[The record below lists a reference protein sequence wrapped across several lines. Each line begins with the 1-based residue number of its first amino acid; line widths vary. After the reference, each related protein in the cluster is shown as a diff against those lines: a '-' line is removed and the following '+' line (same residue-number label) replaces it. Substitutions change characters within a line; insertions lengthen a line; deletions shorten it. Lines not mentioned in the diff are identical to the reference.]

1 MSFKQGRI
9 GIGRDPIFPLDV
21 NGSARIDGDLILAGR
36 FSDSAGNAI
45 QLGGGSGVSSVP
57 EQGRQDEPSWSN
69 ATLKTCFD
77 GNVGI
82 GTTSP
87 YVPLHASCGTFA
99 STGEN
104 SPQVYNTTAYAN
116 VSAAFTRTN
125 TDGGNTYGL
134 FIGNLANSGS
144 SYLQNLSIN
153 NNNYYNLL
161 LQPNGG
167 NVGIGTTDPKGKLHI
182 HGGGLHVFANAVTA
196 SSDAELASNAGD
208 ANIFMDVNNHPTSSS
223 KNGIIWKTK
232 YQNNAGYTKTSAGIY
247 FQPEGN
253 YFRGGLAFYTNGTSN
268 QTTNASE
275 RLRIDMDG
283 NVGIGTTDPTTILTI
298 SKPIDSSAY
307 GSGTR
312 MIDFKSYY
320 PGYHETSV
328 KASIYCGV
336 SDKNSL
342 ATDAGYMAFM
352 TADASALPIERM
364 RIERTGNVGIGTTD
378 PGTYKLKVEGN
389 THCSGSATCT
399 GHYNY
404 GFGYISHGT
413 TSTGLGTTSDWNHN
427 GESQLKLIGSNNCMT
442 FRVTTSANSRAALI
456 QVGHESSGFSAYKGN
471 LYLNRWGGGVY
482 YGTSAV
488 STSDDRIKHNEKE
501 ITNAL
506 SIINKLKPM
515 HYIKTTK
522 LYDRSHNFNL
532 NSNNKP
538 IKENGEELIFESD
551 YIYES
556 GLIAQEI
563 QNIPELS
570 FCVRGEETEKV
581 IKKIYKKDNSG
592 NDILDNS
599 GNKIIQEE
607 IETIEDSSL
616 SLDYNS
622 IFTTHI
628 AATQELDRKV
638 IVLETKNTELENK
651 VATLESELAAIKQHL
666 GI

>member
-69 ATLKTCFD
+69 ATLKTAFD
-77 GNVGI
+77 
-82 GTTSP
+82 
-87 YVPLHASCGTFA
+87 
-99 STGEN
+99 
-104 SPQVYNTTAYAN
+104 
-116 VSAAFTRTN
+116 
-125 TDGGNTYGL
+125 
-134 FIGNLANSGS
+134 
-144 SYLQNLSIN
+144 
-153 NNNYYNLL
+153 
-161 LQPNGG
+161 G

-208 ANIFMDVNNHPTSSS
+208 ANIFMDVNNHASSTA

-253 YFRGGLAFYTNGTSN
+253 YFRGALTFYTNGTSN
-268 QTTNASE
+268 QTTNATE
-275 RLRIDMDG
+275 RLRINMNG
-283 NVGIGTTDPTTILTI
+283 NVGIGTTSPYVPLHASCGTFASTGENTPQVYNTTAYANV
-298 SKPIDSSAY
+298 SAAFTRKNTD
-307 GSGTR
+307 GGNIFGLFIGNLANSGASYLQNLS
-312 MIDFKSYY
+312 INNNSYY
-320 PGYHETSV
+320 
-328 KASIYCGV
+328 
-336 SDKNSL
+336 NLSL
-342 ATDAGYMAFM
+342 QPNG
-352 TADASALPIERM
+352 
-364 RIERTGNVGIGTTD
+364 GNVGIGTTD
-378 PGTYKLKVEGN
+378 PGSYKLKVDGN

-413 TSTGLGTTSDWNHN
+413 TSTGLGSTTDWNYN

-515 HYIKTTK
+515 HYIKTSK

-607 IETIEDSSL
+607 IETIENISL
-616 SLDYNS
+616 SVDYNS

-628 AATQELDRKV
+628 SATQELNNKV
-638 IVLETKNTELENK
+638 IALENENAELK
-651 VATLESELAAIKQHL
+651 AELAAIKQHL